1 MEGDGQEEPSASAF
15 WSVNHVNVGS
25 KRKFNRHR
33 RSPAFNQEEI
43 KCLLR
48 ILQKYKTIVFNK
60 STNASANRAKEV
72 AWLKIAKIF
81 NRQGFKHRRS
91 ADCLKIKWD
100 NMKKKAR
107 YKSKNLM
114 DINYEEFDE
123 ATSQMVAMMCETEN
137 GATADDPVASDGDI
151 NDTKHR
157 EESTTNQW
165 NGTEDMDSNDS
176 SMDGGNE
183 NQRFLNR
190 STNFSPEE
198 CNLLLQCVRQEK
210 NIVLSNTN
218 TSSFIK
224 LKNRAWDRI
233 SNSYNKLSPEK
244 RSTKVLRTKFTNMK
258 RLVKT
263 GGSMKQYFKEFT
275 KKQPQLEES
284 GSKIKAEPLFEHR
297 SSLDADN
304 DSDLDDHIGTDINS
318 DGNTTLDPLSTVLN
332 SDLGLSSISQSE
344 NKEVVRLKIELLNY
358 KLETAK
364 LKRKRIEDL
373 LQADA
378 VEREAKA
385 RENSLRLR
393 AARLEAVAAE
403 MKLPPSHPALAYT
416 PEETPAQHYIHQYHT
431 T

>member
-15 WSVNHVNVGS
+15 WSVNHVNVGR
-25 KRKFNRHR
+25 KRKFNRH

-48 ILQKYKTIVFNK
+48 ILQKYKAVVFNK

-72 AWLKIAKIF
+72 AWLKIAKLF
-81 NRQGFKHRRS
+81 NRQGFTHRRS

-137 GATADDPVASDGDI
+137 GANTVDEPVDTGGDV
-151 NDTKHR
+151 NDTKNK
-157 EESTTNQW
+157 ESTVNQW
-165 NGTEDMDSNDS
+165 NGNEDLESNDS
-176 SMDGGNE
+176 STDGGNE

-263 GGSMKQYFKEFT
+263 GSMKQYFKEFT
-275 KKQPQLEES
+275 KKQPQLEGS
-284 GSKIKAEPLFEHR
+284 GSKIKSEPLFEHR

-304 DSDLDDHIGTDINS
+304 DSDLDDRLEADNNS

-332 SDLGLSSISQSE
+332 SDLGLSSVSQSE

-378 VEREAKA
+378 AEREAKA
-385 RENSLRLR
+385 REHSLKLR
-393 AARLEAVAAE
+393 AARLEAIAAE

-416 PEETPAQHYIHQYHT
+416 PEETQAQHYIHQYHT
-431 T
+431 A